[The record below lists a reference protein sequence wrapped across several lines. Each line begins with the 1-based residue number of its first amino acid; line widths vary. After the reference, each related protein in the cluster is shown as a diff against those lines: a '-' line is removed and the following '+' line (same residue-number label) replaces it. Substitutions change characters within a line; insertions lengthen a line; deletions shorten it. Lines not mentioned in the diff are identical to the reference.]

1 MDEFVKD
8 QFRIDNDGATESTL
22 YCYVNVNQ
30 QILVRVTEH
39 CWDTGT
45 EFFGES
51 IEEHND
57 AGIQLTKENAIKLR
71 DELDRLIKSHYC
83 PTHNEVGLNREQS
96 DSQGFCSRCDCSSLR
111 IINNKTQF

>member
-39 CWDTGT
+39 C
-45 EFFGES
+45 
-51 IEEHND
+51 
-57 AGIQLTKENAIKLR
+57 
-71 DELDRLIKSHYC
+71 
-83 PTHNEVGLNREQS
+83 
-96 DSQGFCSRCDCSSLR
+96 
-111 IINNKTQF
+111 